1 MESCCLRW
9 EYSFICL
16 STREERAS
24 EDEGKNYDNTCSLE
38 NLFTCI
44 GTHNIA
50 LCVRAR
56 VYVHMLLGS
65 REKVKMW
72 GISQIMYGNQ

>member
-16 STREERAS
+16 SIEGTREDRAS
-24 EDEGKNYDNTCSLE
+24 EDEGKNCDNTCSLE

-44 GTHNIA
+44 GTHICIK
-50 LCVRAR
+50 CVC
-56 VYVHMLLGS
+56 L
-65 REKVKMW
+65 
-72 GISQIMYGNQ
+72 QIEIRKKR